1 MISLQKIQ
9 YFCAMVEEGGI
20 HKAARRLGLSQP
32 PLSMALKELENDLGC
47 TLIFRQGKNWI
58 VTEAGTRLYEEGRA
72 ILAKMKGLA
81 HRIVERDDEIKGN
94 VRIGFSTSCVA
105 MFQRLLPKVAAEF
118 PHVACQA
125 LFADSERLAWLVRQ
139 RLIELA
145 VLYLPLAGKEF
156 NITPLQ
162 PQRLEAV
169 FSPLLPPPAES
180 EMHLAEVC
188 RWPLMIPRRWNGGGI
203 YTIISHAL
211 QLHGLEPRIICFSQ
225 DSFVLLEML
234 ESLAAVAILPQC
246 ETERKRRLA
255 QRYIFELADPLTPAI
270 VTLKDIWLSRPAR
283 KMMELL
289 IEDYARDA
297 APGPS

>member
-1 MISLQKIQ
+1 MINFQKLQ
-9 YFCAMVEEGGI
+9 YFCTMVEEGGI

-47 TLIFRQGKNWI
+47 RLIFRQGKNWI

-72 ILAKMKGLA
+72 ILAKMRGLA
-81 HRIVERDDEIKGN
+81 NRIVQRDDEIQGN
-94 VRIGFSTSCVA
+94 VRVGFSTSCVA
-105 MFQRLLPKVAAEF
+105 MFQRLLPKVAREF
-118 PHVACQA
+118 PHVSCQA
-125 LFADSERLAWLVRQ
+125 RFSDSERLAGLVRQ
-139 RLIELA
+139 RMIELA
-145 VLYLPLAGKEF
+145 VLYLPLEGKEF

-169 FSPLLPPPAES
+169 FSPLLPHPPAS

-203 YTIISHAL
+203 YSILSRAL

-225 DSFVLLEML
+225 NSYVLLELL
-234 ESLAAVAILPQC
+234 ERLPAVAIIPQC
-246 ETERKRRLA
+246 ETEGKRRLA
-255 QRYIFELADPLTPAI
+255 QSYIYELADPLTPAI

-283 KMMELL
+283 KMTELL
-289 IEDYARDA
+289 AEDYA
-297 APGPS
+297 